1 MAPWLLQ
8 DDDLPA
14 RSVRA
19 AKVTLRTDDV
29 GPPETSSIQ
38 LATIAGAHVGVWSIE
53 EGEVRDVEA
62 EEVAVVLSGRATIE
76 IEGMTPLEVGPGYV
90 LSFEAGVATRWI
102 IHERLT
108 KVYIT
113 P

>member
-8 DDDLPA
+8 DDELPA
-14 RSVRA
+14 RSLRTAEV
-19 AKVTLRTDDV
+19 VLRTDDV
-29 GPPETSSIQ
+29 GPPETSSTQ
-38 LATIAGAHVGVWSIE
+38 LATIAGAQVGVWSIE
-53 EGEVRDVEA
+53 EGEACDVEA